1 VASSLAQVLAL
12 IRLGGDLRILM
23 PIKTQ
28 KNARSVRMGREG
40 TAVAKGKAQT
50 LKDGPLPSSLTWQP

>member
-1 VASSLAQVLAL
+1 MQ
-12 IRLGGDLRILM
+12 LGDDLRILM

-28 KNARSVRMGREG
+28 KNARGVRMRRDGR
-40 TAVAKGKAQT
+40 AVVKGKAQT